1 MKEKKV
7 KFTESRF
14 FKLTVAF
21 FAQIREDN
29 ISAYAASCAF
39 FFFLS
44 LVPMIIVLLTI
55 LPFTPIKEADLITI
69 IGSKM
74 PTTLGNLLI
83 SLIAEAYNRSLGVLS
98 IAIIMTIWS
107 AGKGVNALIDGL
119 NAIEHVKD
127 KRNSLLMRLFASL
140 YTLIFLASIV
150 IFLLLIVYG
159 KLAKNFLIGNFPKL
173 SVIFNKLIYFR
184 SGITIILMTVVF
196 MVLYAVLPYG
206 KRKIRIQFLGAFLAA
221 FLWMAFSFVF
231 SWYVDNFGAF
241 SMYGSLTTIMILC
254 FWLYFCMFFV
264 FIGANINR
272 YFRPIMLVI
281 DKKFAQ
287 RSEVRYQPES
297 LDD

>member
-1 MKEKKV
+1 MREKKE

-14 FKLTVAF
+14 FKISVAF

-55 LPFTPIKEADLITI
+55 LPFTPIKEADLIAILKTQ
-69 IGSKM
+69 M

-83 SLIAEAYNRSLGVLS
+83 SLIAEAYNRSFGVLS
-98 IAIIMTIWS
+98 VAIVVTIWS

-127 KRNSLLMRLFASL
+127 KRNSLLMRMFASL
-140 YTLIFLASIV
+140 YTLIFLASIIV
-150 IFLLLIVYG
+150 FLLLIVYG

-173 SVIFNKLIYFR
+173 SFVFNKLIYFR

-206 KRKIRIQFLGAFLAA
+206 KIKIRIQFLGAFLAA
-221 FLWMAFSFVF
+221 FLWMAFSYVF
-231 SWYVDNFGAF
+231 SWYVENFGAF

-281 DKKFAQ
+281 DKKFAE
-287 RSEVRYQPES
+287 RNEVKYQPES

>member
-127 KRNSLLMRLFASL
+127 KRNF
-140 YTLIFLASIV
+140 
-150 IFLLLIVYG
+150 
-159 KLAKNFLIGNFPKL
+159 
-173 SVIFNKLIYFR
+173 
-184 SGITIILMTVVF
+184 
-196 MVLYAVLPYG
+196 
-206 KRKIRIQFLGAFLAA
+206 
-221 FLWMAFSFVF
+221 
-231 SWYVDNFGAF
+231 
-241 SMYGSLTTIMILC
+241 
-254 FWLYFCMFFV
+254 
-264 FIGANINR
+264 
-272 YFRPIMLVI
+272 
-281 DKKFAQ
+281 
-287 RSEVRYQPES
+287 
-297 LDD
+297 